1 MIGKSFGFLRFFGNG
16 AQTVEQ
22 LMLAYNKR
30 THAVLHHQI
39 CHCTGGRGLG
49 DVQFRGKPRSKS
61 IQSMAAVPY
70 SRPRAVFSAQ
80 GLVFHTVD
88 YVDSVRAEVLYLRR
102 G

>member
-1 MIGKSFGFLRFFGNG
+1 MIGKLRIFAVFFVNEP
-16 AQTVEQ
+16 QPVEQ
-22 LMLAYNKR
+22 MFALRKR
-30 THAVLHHQI
+30 VSAVLHDQI
-39 CHCTGGRGLG
+39 CHCTGGQGLG
-49 DVQFRGKPRSKS
+49 DAQFRGKPRNKTV
-61 IQSMAAVPY
+61 QSMAAVPY